1 MRGQRVG
8 GGEAQRPRGKRW
20 RREKGRELGA
30 WGRQDPRR
38 PGKGKEA
45 RFFRLTAAGGGAAG
59 GERRRLRPCVEGQR
73 TAARPAPLPAP
84 GGVPPRSS
92 ALRVRAARVRSAG
105 LHRLLLRLLLRA
117 AASRACAGLAWAP
130 GPRPARATR
139 GGPRGPWGPRSWAL
153 ASTEPPPH
161 AAPGPGAPRPPREL
175 STGQGGVP
183 ASDER
188 APTPAAAS
196 CLPGRKGG
204 SGITVAR
211 PG

>member
-1 MRGQRVG
+1 MG
-8 GGEAQRPRGKRW
+8 GGAGC
-20 RREKGRELGA
+20 A
-30 WGRQDPRR
+30 PRR
-38 PGKGKEA
+38 PCG
-45 RFFRLTAAGGGAAG
+45 
-59 GERRRLRPCVEGQR
+59 EGQL

-84 GGVPPRSS
+84 GGVPPRSPV
-92 ALRVRAARVRSAG
+92 LRVRAARVRSAG
-105 LHRLLLRLLLRA
+105 LRRLLLRA

-130 GPRPARATR
+130 GPQPARATR

-153 ASTEPPPH
+153 ACTEPPPH

-204 SGITVAR
+204 SGITAAR